1 MKKNYMET
9 IDNSY
14 KSLITFAHTGKRGT
28 NLSDTPIRNT
38 TLKRLYK
45 EFFTELVNWNFPV
58 HNNKFIKNF
67 CGEWVKFNNKF
78 KTTFENKFRK
88 LVDTDEQC
96 FNCWLKFKGNCGE
109 IFAEWYFR
117 YGDCSIIEQST
128 YTTVDPNN
136 ENFTDAS
143 AESSED
149 SYPIGIQIKNWVN
162 EISFDVFEKASAQ
175 ITQTGMQMKIQDPN
189 FDWNSFMKPDSCRQ
203 IVFSMTNR
211 IWNKAM
217 DVNGWLKTGLIEFI
231 GPEQIDKY
239 LLSFTKDKFKKQIT
253 DKIIKKL

>member
-1 MKKNYMET
+1 MET

-45 EFFTELVNWNFPV
+45 EFFTELVNWKFPV

-78 KTTFENKFRK
+78 KTTFNKEFRK

-96 FNCWLKFKGNCGE
+96 YNCWLKFKGNCGE

-117 YGDCSIIEQST
+117 YGDCSMIEQST

-136 ENFTDAS
+136 ENFTDAI

-162 EISFDVFEKASAQ
+162 EISFDVFKAASAQ
-175 ITQTGMQMKIQDPN
+175 ITQTAMKIKIQDPN
-189 FDWNSFMKPDSCRQ
+189 FDLNVFMKPDSCRQ
-203 IVFSMTNR
+203 IVFSITER

-217 DVNGWLKTGLIEFI
+217 DVDGWLKTGLIEFI

-239 LLSFTKDKFKKQIT
+239 LLSFTKDKFTKQIT
-253 DKIIKKL
+253 DKIINKL

>member
-45 EFFTELVNWNFPV
+45 EFFTELVNWKFPV

-88 LVDTDEQC
+88 LVDTDERC

>member
-9 IDNSY
+9 TDNSY

-28 NLSDTPIRNT
+28 NLSDTPIRNA
-38 TLKRLYK
+38 TLKKLYK
-45 EFFTELVNWNFPV
+45 EFFTLLVNWKFPV

-78 KTTFENKFRK
+78 KTTFEKKFSK

-96 FNCWLKFKGNCGE
+96 FNCWLKFNGNCGE

-239 LLSFTKDKFKKQIT
+239 LLSFTKDKFKKQVT

>member
-45 EFFTELVNWNFPV
+45 EFFTELVNWKFPV

-136 ENFTDAS
+136 ENFTDAR

-189 FDWNSFMKPDSCRQ
+189 FDWNSFMKLDSCRQ

>member
-1 MKKNYMET
+1 MET
-9 IDNSY
+9 IDDSY
-14 KSLITFAHTGKRGT
+14 KCLITFAHTGKRGT

-45 EFFTELVNWNFPV
+45 EFFTQLVNWNFPV

-78 KTTFENKFRK
+78 KTTFEKKFRK

-109 IFAEWYFR
+109 IFGEWYFR
-117 YGDCSIIEQST
+117 YGDCSMIEQST

-162 EISFDVFEKASAQ
+162 EISFDVFKAASAQ
-175 ITQTGMQMKIQDPN
+175 ITQTGMQMKKQDSN
-189 FDWNSFMKPDSCRQ
+189 FDWNVFMKPDSCRQ

-217 DVNGWLKTGLIEFI
+217 DVNGWHKIGLIEFI

-239 LLSFTKDKFKKQIT
+239 LLSFTKDKFTKQIT

>member
-1 MKKNYMET
+1 MET

-45 EFFTELVNWNFPV
+45 EFFTELVNWKFPV

-149 SYPIGIQIKNWVN
+149 GYPIGIQIKNWIN
-162 EISFDVFEKASAQ
+162 EISFDVFKAAGAQ
-175 ITQTGMQMKIQDPN
+175 LSQTALQMKIQDPN
-189 FDWNSFMKPDSCRQ
+189 FVIDSFMKPDSCRQ
-203 IVFSMTNR
+203 IVFSLTNR

-217 DVNGWLKTGLIEFI
+217 DVDGWLERGLIKFI
-231 GPEQIDKY
+231 GPKEIDMY
-239 LLSFTKDKFKKQIT
+239 LLSFTKDKFTKQIN
-253 DKIIKKL
+253 DKIINKL

>member
-9 IDNSY
+9 IDSSY
-14 KSLITFAHTGKRGT
+14 KSLITFAHSGKRGT
-28 NLSDTPIRNT
+28 NLDDTPIRNT
-38 TLKRLYK
+38 TLKKLYK
-45 EFFTELVNWNFPV
+45 EFFTQLVNWKFPV

-96 FNCWLKFKGNCGE
+96 FNCWIKFKGNCGE
-109 IFAEWYFR
+109 IFAEWFFR
-117 YGDCSIIEQST
+117 YGDCSMIEQST

-162 EISFDVFEKASAQ
+162 EITFDVFKAAGAQ
-175 ITQTGMQMKIQDPN
+175 ITQTAMKMKIQDPN
-189 FDWNSFMKPDSCRQ
+189 FDLNAFMKPDSCRQ
-203 IVFSMTNR
+203 IVFSITNR

-217 DVNGWLKTGLIEFI
+217 DVDGWLKTGLIEFI

-239 LLSFTKDKFKKQIT
+239 LLSFTKDKFTKQIT